1 MGARKCEESGVKAK
15 HPAVMGAH
23 ILDACKTLLPSEG
36 CRVLDPFAG
45 LGTTAKL
52 LPRYDVVGV
61 EIEKEW
67 ADQYEK
73 TICGDSLIVVPTLG
87 KFDVVLTS
95 PTYGNRMADDFE
107 ASDTSKRITYRH
119 KLGRR
124 LSNGTTANLYYGKR
138 NKKYEDLHS
147 KIWKVCVDALKNNG
161 IFILN
166 CKDFISLGS
175 VMEVTKWHIET
186 LEGYGMSVVKS
197 IRVPSR
203 GMRFGSN
210 SQQRIDYE
218 NVICLQKN

>member
-1 MGARKCEESGVKAK
+1 MSK
-15 HPAVMGAH
+15 HPAVMGSH
-23 ILDACKTLLPSEG
+23 ILDACKAFLPFVG

-52 LPRYDVVGV
+52 LPEYDVVGV

-73 TICGDSLIVVPTLG
+73 TICDDSLIVVPTLE
-87 KFDVVLTS
+87 KFDAVLTS

-107 ASDTSKRITYRH
+107 ASDKSKRITYRH
-119 KLGRR
+119 KLGRK
-124 LSNGTTANLYYGKR
+124 LSEGTTSNLHYGRK

-147 KIWKVCVDALKNNG
+147 KIWKVCVDSLNDNG
-161 IFILN
+161 VFILN
-166 CKDFISLGS
+166 CKDFISSGT
-175 VMEVTKWHIET
+175 VMEVTQWHIET
-186 LEGYGMSVVKS
+186 LAGYGMSVVES

-210 SQQRIDYE
+210 SQKRIDYE
-218 NVICLQKN
+218 NVVCLQKLSI

>member
-1 MGARKCEESGVKAK
+1 MSK
-15 HPAVMGAH
+15 HPAVMGPH
-23 ILDACKTLLPSEG
+23 ILESCKTLLPFEG

-52 LPRYDVVGV
+52 LPEYDVVGV

-73 TICGDSLIVVPTLG
+73 TICGDSLIVVPTLE
-87 KFDVVLTS
+87 KFDAVLTS

-107 ASDTSKRITYRH
+107 ASDKSKRITYRH
-119 KLGRR
+119 KLGRK
-124 LSNGTTANLYYGKR
+124 LSEGTTSNLHYGKR
-138 NKKYEDLHS
+138 NKKYEDLHT
-147 KIWKVCVDALKNNG
+147 KIWKVCVDALKDNG
-161 IFILN
+161 VFILN
-166 CKDFISLGS
+166 CKDFISSGT
-175 VMEVTKWHIET
+175 VMEVTQWHIKT
-186 LEGYGMSVVKS
+186 LEGYGMSVVES

-218 NVICLQKN
+218 NVVCLQKLSS